1 MELVL
6 ATKNLDKVKEIK
18 DALKKLKLRIL
29 TFGDFP
35 NFPDVE
41 EDEDSLYG
49 NALKK
54 ARTIAKFS
62 RKLSLADD
70 SGLEVEALGG
80 APGVFSA
87 RFAGEEASY
96 EDNNL
101 KLLSLLEGVP
111 LEKRKATF
119 RCTIAISE
127 GNKQKVV
134 EGVCKGIIL
143 TEMIGS
149 NGFGYDSLFKPEGS
163 GRSFAQMSLK
173 EKEKLSHRGR
183 ALKKA
188 KEILKDWESRLVL
201 GLTGS
206 IGSGKSTVARMFQE
220 LGAEIIN
227 ADKVGHSLLEKKE
240 VREGIIKNFGTSVL
254 NEKGKIERR
263 KLGSIVFQDK
273 ERLRELNSI
282 IHPLMFSEIKRRIT
296 FSEARIIIIDA
307 AILLEA
313 GWDSLVDKVIVVN
326 ASHQTRRKRIKES
339 SLLGSKEVE
348 GIIKAQF
355 SQDEKIQRADFLIEN
370 EEGIEESKRQVE
382 RIWGKLVARC

>member
-1 MELVL
+1 MDLVL
-6 ATKNLDKVKEIK
+6 ATKNLDKIKEIK

-29 TFGDFP
+29 TLEDFP
-35 NFPDVE
+35 DFPCVE

-87 RFAGEEASY
+87 RFAGQEASY

-101 KLLSLLEGVP
+101 KLLSLLQGVS

-119 RCTIAISE
+119 RCAIAISE
-127 GNKQKVV
+127 GNKQRVA
-134 EGVCKGIIL
+134 EGVCKGTIL
-143 TEMIGS
+143 TEMVGS
-149 NGFGYDSLFKPEGS
+149 NGFGYDSLFEPEGS

-173 EKEKLSHRGR
+173 EKEEISHRGR
-183 ALKKA
+183 ALRTA
-188 KEILKDWESRLVL
+188 KEILEDWESRLVL

-206 IGSGKSTVARMFQE
+206 IGSGKSTVARMFQQ
-220 LGAEIIN
+220 LGAEVID
-227 ADKVGHSLLEKKE
+227 ADRVGHSLLEKKE
-240 VREGIIKNFGTSVL
+240 VRESIIKNFGSSVL
-254 NEKGKIERR
+254 DKEGKIERR
-263 KLGSIVFQDK
+263 KLGSIVFRDRK
-273 ERLRELNSI
+273 RLEELNSI
-282 IHPLMFSEIKRRIT
+282 IHPLIFSEMKRRIT
-296 FSEARIIIIDA
+296 FSRARIIIVDA

-313 GWDSLVDKVIVVN
+313 GWDSLVDKIIVVN
-326 ASHQTRRKRIKES
+326 ASHETRRKRIKES

-355 SQDEKIQRADFLIEN
+355 SQDEKIGRADFLIEN
-370 EEGIEESKRQVE
+370 EEGIEESKRQAE

>member
-1 MELVL
+1 MDMVL
-6 ATKNLDKVKEIK
+6 ATKNLDKIKEIK
-18 DALKKLKLRIL
+18 DALKKLKLRIF

-80 APGVFSA
+80 APGVLSA
-87 RFAGEEASY
+87 RFAGEKASY

-111 LEKRKATF
+111 FEKRKATF
-119 RCTIAISE
+119 KCTIAISE
-127 GNKQKVV
+127 GNKERIV

-143 TEMIGS
+143 TEIVGS
-149 NGFGYDSLFKPEGS
+149 NGFGYDSLFEPEGS

-173 EKEKLSHRGR
+173 EKEKISHRGR
-183 ALKKA
+183 ALRKA

-220 LGAEIIN
+220 LGAEIID

-240 VREGIIKNFGTSVL
+240 VRESIVKNFGSSVL
-254 NEKGKIERR
+254 DKEGKIERR
-263 KLGSIVFQDK
+263 KLGRIVFRDK
-273 ERLRELNSI
+273 RRLEELNSI
-282 IHPLMFSEIKRRIT
+282 IHPLISSEIKRRIT
-296 FSEARIIIIDA
+296 FSQARIVIIDA
-307 AILLEA
+307 AILLET

-326 ASHQTRRKRIKES
+326 ASYETRRKRIKES

-348 GIIKAQF
+348 GIIEAQF
-355 SQDEKIQRADFLIEN
+355 FQDEKIKRADFLIEN
-370 EEGIEESKRQVE
+370 EKGIEESKRQVE
-382 RIWGKLVARC
+382 RIWKELVARC